1 MNYNELL
8 MKYLNDCDTNEP
20 ILIEDIKNYF
30 QNIITK
36 KDEYISVIK
45 NIYVYL
51 NRLVKKDKLILF
63 AKGIYYKPSKGVFG
77 NKKLNSYKVIEKK
90 YIKNNDKINGYVTGA
105 YLFNQLGL
113 TTQIPNSIVVVTNM
127 CPNNNE
133 YENKKLNVKIR
144 KPKIEVDNLNY
155 LYLQLFDIINNK
167 DNINIEVNN
176 VKEIIYDFIKNNKLD
191 MELIFKY
198 AKLTNNKK
206 VIDKLYDYE

>member
-8 MKYLNDCDTNEP
+8 MKYLNDCDANEP

-63 AKGIYYKPSKGVFG
+63 SKGIYYKPSKGVFG

-90 YIKNNDKINGYVTGA
+90 YIKNNDKINGYITGA

-167 DNINIEVNN
+167 DNIKIEVNN
-176 VKEIIYDFIKNNKLD
+176 VKEIIYNFIKSNKLD